1 MMDRPTPRTFQVIHW
16 LLALSLPLFL
26 SLLLG
31 CIQAPEL
38 KQAELGPE
46 ASDADIELA
55 ISKALYGIDPWATAV
70 GQQVVYDFNAR
81 IENQEEARPIV
92 RLTQTIL
99 NRKEENDGRKLTLTI
114 QNHELDLNSG
124 EVDVTEG
131 SSEYNLDSPAV
142 AAALS
147 PLKLIT
153 PTLERTVIRTSY
165 HNLKTE
171 SGTMAPP
178 DVVRRKSNCGDVP
191 NCQLRYFRLQYDEA
205 SWYSSSEYEVQK
217 WAFTISRD
225 APFVSYIMDRCLASL
240 VNSDGRSYYVRQC
253 QFAVDFA
260 YANANP
266 PTLP

>member
-1 MMDRPTPRTFQVIHW
+1 MMEKPEIRSFQIIHW

-26 SLLLG
+26 SILLG

-38 KQAELGPE
+38 KSPELGPE

-70 GQQVVYDFNAR
+70 GQQVIYDFNAR

-99 NRKEENDGRKLTLTI
+99 DRKEENEGQKLTLTV

-131 SSEYNLDSPAV
+131 TSEYNLGNPAV

-147 PLKLIT
+147 PL
-153 PTLERTVIRTSY
+153 RTIQTKANRPIVRTSY

-171 SGTMAPP
+171 SGLMDPP
-178 DVVRRKSNCGDVP
+178 DRVRQKANCGNVP
-191 NCQLRYFRLQYDEA
+191 NCQLRYYRLQYDEA
-205 SWYSSSEYEVQK
+205 SWYSSTEYEVHK

-225 APFVSYIMDRCLASL
+225 APFVSYIVDRCLASL
-240 VNSDGRSYYVRQC
+240 VESEGRNYYVRQC
-253 QFAVDFA
+253 QFAIDFSYSGA
-260 YANANP
+260 TP
-266 PTLP
+266 PTQP